1 MYLIFLNLNKF
12 IIFLLFFSFFYVN
25 DINANLRKS
34 VDSTSNFLSNKILLN
49 LKNKKY
55 QKVIRILKEQNNLS
69 EREKFLLGF
78 ALFKIKNCKDSVL
91 YLKQFFLWA
100 SVLN

>member
-1 MYLIFLNLNKF
+1 MYLIFLNLNKY

-55 QKVIRILKEQNNLS
+55 QKVVQILKEQKS
-69 EREKFLLGF
+69 IIKK
-78 ALFKIKNCKDSVL
+78 LFIILIISPDCIQ
-91 YLKQFFLWA
+91 YLTQKKFFLFMY
-100 SVLN
+100 SV